1 MSNVAGT
8 AHSPGRLAS
17 AMRVLQTSGTAAVI
31 SLLPWKCILNR
42 WSNVHSQQDAAE
54 FFWPVCCDTHSLRPT
69 RAHGKQGSHVMC
81 PWFTPQFRTQ
91 VSYAPCWDLK
101 LQARLYNIAS
111 TAGTHKHMFMH
122 IVRLLCC
129 CSCSSGESNYSESDS
144 RAVKLRT
151 DVRTQVDEV
160 VRLPCYLN
168 SAESSTYMQ
177 KYQVVGFVYHI
188 GDSLKARHYKAAL
201 RCFEQSRCGS
211 LLEVLPN

>member
-1 MSNVAGT
+1 MLGLEITGPTLQHCIYSWHT
-8 AHSPGRLAS
+8 QAHVHAHREAP
-17 AMRVLQTSGTAAVI
+17 
-31 SLLPWKCILNR
+31 LLLF
-42 WSNVHSQQDAAE
+42 VQ
-54 FFWPVCCDTHSLRPT
+54 LR
-69 RAHGKQGSHVMC
+69 RFH
-81 PWFTPQFRTQ
+81 
-91 VSYAPCWDLK
+91 
-101 LQARLYNIAS
+101 
-111 TAGTHKHMFMH
+111 
-122 IVRLLCC
+122 
-129 CSCSSGESNYSESDS
+129 YSESDS